1 MAYLAEL
8 RVFFLLDPLL
18 DFLAVF
24 LSNALDLDV
33 VRPRYLEVGENER
46 TSERQNRQLRQFVR
60 VERRPGLSPVI
71 C

>member
-1 MAYLAEL
+1 MTNAVRALRHLA
-8 RVFFLLDPLL
+8 